1 MSKGR
6 AKKTPSTFESEMA
19 SPTFKA
25 AFENEE
31 AALEVSE
38 FLAKQMAE
46 QEISVRKLAVLAD
59 VSPTVIQGIR
69 SGTRKNIEY
78 STLKAILVALGC
90 EITFRKTRRNRPQSP
105 TVAVTSRQ

>member
-1 MSKGR
+1 MSKGK
-6 AKKTPSTFESEMA
+6 AKKTTSTFEHEMA

-69 SGTRKNIEY
+69 TGTRRNIEY
-78 STLKAILVALGC
+78 STLKAIMIALGC
-90 EITFRKTRRNRPQSP
+90 EITFRKIRRN
-105 TVAVTSRQ
+105 